1 MKSVYE
7 IVKSP
12 VVTEKSSHQNENL
25 NKVTFLVDA
34 RANKIE
40 IKRAIE
46 QIFSTEVVK
55 VNTRWIKG
63 KVKRLGRYE
72 GKRAD
77 KKRAVVTLAEGKRI
91 DVLTTF

>member
-7 IVKSP
+7 IIKSP
-12 VVTEKSSHQNENL
+12 VVTEKSSSQNENL

-34 RANKIE
+34 KANKIE
-40 IKRAIE
+40 IKKAIE

-55 VNTRWIKG
+55 VNTRWVKG

-77 KKRAVVTLAEGKRI
+77 KKKAVVTLAEGKRI